1 MEKRGDVKMSRKF
14 DELKQKLKNMDKIL
28 VVSR

>member
-1 MEKRGDVKMSRKF
+1 MEERGDVKMGRKF